1 MELRQ
6 LKGIY
11 SEGGEA
17 GLSRDEMRALRR
29 AGLLTRDLPP
39 APEPERDQSK
49 EQAHPNTKPEVRRKV
64 FDTIVRLA
72 KTGDPTLKS
81 IADELGMSRSG
92 VHHHVTELVEE
103 GLVTRNPNGT
113 GYTLADRTIEDIK
126 ETPTRKEADMA
137 IKETE
142 TIKTVESEPES
153 PRTVI
158 ANALVG
164 IFDAV
169 SLLQRIAFQAND
181 KVVYE
186 FSTKLLTG
194 ELMDIKANY
203 SKDAE

>member
-1 MELRQ
+1 MKHEYSPAELRQ

-39 APEPERDQSK
+39 EPAPEPAPEPERAQSK

-72 KTGDPTLKS
+72 KTGNPTLKG

-92 VHHHVTELVEE
+92 VHHHHVAELVEE
-103 GLVTRNPNGT
+103 GLVARNPNGT
-113 GYTLADRTIEDIK
+113 GYTLVDRTIEDIK

-142 TIKTVESEPES
+142 TIAE
-153 PRTVI
+153 
-158 ANALVG
+158 ALEGVYEE
-164 IFDAV
+164 V
-169 SLLQRIAFQAND
+169 SLLQRTAFKTND
-181 KVVYE
+181 KVAYQYAM
-186 FSTKLLTG
+186 KLLSG
-194 ELMDIKANY
+194 ELMDLKANY
-203 SKDAE
+203 SRDAE

>member
-64 FDTIVRLA
+64 LDTIVRLA
-72 KTGDPTLKS
+72 KTGNPTLKS

-92 VHHHVTELVEE
+92 VHHHVAELVEE
-103 GLVTRNPNGT
+103 GLVARNPNGT
-113 GYTLADRTIEDIK
+113 GYTLVDRTIEDIK

-142 TIKTVESEPES
+142 TIAE
-153 PRTVI
+153 
-158 ANALVG
+158 ALEGVYEE
-164 IFDAV
+164 V
-169 SLLQRIAFQAND
+169 SLLQRTAFKTND
-181 KVVYE
+181 KVAYQYAM
-186 FSTKLLTG
+186 KLLSG
-194 ELMDIKANY
+194 ELMDLKANY
-203 SKDAE
+203 SKDAK

>member
-39 APEPERDQSK
+39 EPATEPERDQSK

-72 KTGDPTLKS
+72 KTGDPTLKL

-92 VHHHVTELVEE
+92 VHHHVAELVEE
-103 GLVTRNPNGT
+103 GLVARNPNGT
-113 GYTLADRTIEDIK
+113 GYILADRTIEDIK
-126 ETPTRKEADMA
+126 ETPTRKEAGMA
-137 IKETE
+137 IKETR
-142 TIKTVESEPES
+142 TIAE
-153 PRTVI
+153 
-158 ANALVG
+158 ALEGVYEE
-164 IFDAV
+164 V
-169 SLLQRIAFQAND
+169 SLLQRTAFHEND
-181 KVVYE
+181 KVAYQYAA
-186 FSTKLLTG
+186 KLLSG
-194 ELMDIKANY
+194 ELMDLKANY
-203 SKDAE
+203 SKDAK